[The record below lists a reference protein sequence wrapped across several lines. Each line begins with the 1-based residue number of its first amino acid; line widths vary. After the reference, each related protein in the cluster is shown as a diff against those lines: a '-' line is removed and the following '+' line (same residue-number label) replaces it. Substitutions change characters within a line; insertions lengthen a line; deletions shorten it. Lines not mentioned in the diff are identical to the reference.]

1 MGATGGAPSRAAY
14 PGGVLRTARQPR
26 HLALLALATLLAA
39 VFVGLGFW
47 QYGVAKQDGREQAL
61 MEGPKHPVVPLHE
74 LVQPHEPFPAKGSL
88 RRVAA
93 TGTYDADQQF
103 LVPDRVLE
111 GRHGYWVVAPIVVD
125 SSGAR
130 LPVLRG
136 FVTDPD
142 DAPAPP
148 SGKIRLTGSLA
159 PSDSPVDTG
168 PLPEGQRGSI
178 DVASLVNEW
187 DGEVYNAFVF
197 VVKQQPA
204 ETAAALHAVPP
215 PAPEVDGIDWRN
227 LGYALQWWVFAV
239 FAYYLWW
246 RWVREDALDAQHAEQ
261 HAAEPDE
268 QPTHD
273 VPEETHV

>member
-1 MGATGGAPSRAAY
+1 M
-14 PGGVLRTARQPR
+14 LRTARQPR

-39 VFVGLGFW
+39 IFVALGFW
-47 QYGVAKQDGREQAL
+47 QYGVAKQDGREEAL
-61 MEGPKHPVVPLHE
+61 RQGPRHPVVALDD
-74 LVQPHEPFPAKGSL
+74 LVRPYEPFPAYGAM
-88 RRVAA
+88 RRVSA
-93 TGTYDADQQF
+93 TGSYDSTKQF
-103 LVPDRVLE
+103 LVPGRVLE
-111 GRHGYWVVAPIVVD
+111 GRDGYWVVAPIVVD
-125 SSGAR
+125 GSGAR

-148 SGKIRLTGSLA
+148 SGRIRLTGSLA

-168 PLPEGQRGSI
+168 PLPKGQRGSI

-197 VVKQQPA
+197 VVKQQPVESA
-204 ETAAALHAVPP
+204 PAMEPVPP

-227 LGYALQWWVFAV
+227 LGYALQWWVFAA

-246 RWVREDALDAQHAEQ
+246 RSVREDALDAQHAAQETEAKP
-261 HAAEPDE
+261 HD
-268 QPTHD
+268 QPAHD
-273 VPEETHV
+273 VPEGTHV